1 MQFNLLMSCATSE
14 WWFLFIFRL
23 GFLIDFLSHAAIVGY
38 MAGTAIT
45 IGLQQLKGL
54 LGISNFTQKTDIVSV
69 MRSVWS
75 AVHHGV
81 SFFFFLM
88 GWSELVMTTIIVF
101 LFFLSIFLKLCLRFF
116 KRITWIIH
124 KIINRMKWNGIKYMV
139 FSLYCFEIL

>member
-14 WWFLFIFRL
+14 WRFLFIFRL

-75 AVHHGV
+75 TVHHGV
-81 SFFFFLM
+81 SFFFF
-88 GWSELVMTTIIVF
+88 
-101 LFFLSIFLKLCLRFF
+101 
-116 KRITWIIH
+116 
-124 KIINRMKWNGIKYMV
+124 
-139 FSLYCFEIL
+139 